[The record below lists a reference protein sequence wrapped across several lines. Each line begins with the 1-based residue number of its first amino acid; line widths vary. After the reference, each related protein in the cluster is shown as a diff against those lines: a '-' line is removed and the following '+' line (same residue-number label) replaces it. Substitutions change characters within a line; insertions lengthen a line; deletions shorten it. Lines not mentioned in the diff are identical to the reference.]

1 MKKILKL
8 LKKFSLLL
16 SLLVVIGIMGG
27 GYYFYKKSQK
37 EIKDIE
43 KEIKDKYIKVKE
55 YEKAGKNAPSPE
67 LIGKLTKEK
76 NQLEENFKYIVNSF
90 STEQPEVPT
99 FTLYPSIEFKEYIL
113 FSENKL
119 YKKAKRMKVNL
130 PSSLGFPKTGLVSTD
145 QIQIFSL
152 QFEVVKDLISLVVN
166 SGITSITSITPGTP
180 QRVSFYKVLPI
191 KLVLTGTSNE
201 IMRCLKYF
209 DNPSSYFVI
218 ESFSISKVKE
228 KLFQMEIN
236 LKAILL
242 PINNE
247 QKMAGK
253 NEKEKK
259 AG

>member
-16 SLLVVIGIMGG
+16 SLLVVLGIMGG
-27 GYYFYKKSQK
+27 GYYFFKKSQK

-43 KEIKDKYIKVKE
+43 KEIKDKYTKVKE

-76 NQLEENFKYIVNSF
+76 KQLEENFKYMVNSF

-130 PSSLGFPKTGLVSTD
+130 PSSLGFPKKGLVSTD
-145 QIQIFSL
+145 QIPIFTL

-166 SGITSITSITPGTP
+166 SGITSITSLTPGAP
-180 QRVSFYKVLPI
+180 KRVSFYKVLPI

-209 DNPSSYFVI
+209 DNPSSYFVV
-218 ESFSISKVKE
+218 ENFSISKVKE
-228 KLFQMEIN
+228 KLFQIEIN
-236 LKAILL
+236 LNAILL
-242 PINNE
+242 ITDE

>member
-8 LKKFSLLL
+8 LKKYSLLL
-16 SLLVVIGIMGG
+16 SLLVVLGIMGG

-43 KEIKDKYIKVKE
+43 KEIKEKYTKVKE
-55 YEKAGKNAPSPE
+55 YEKAGENAPSPE

-76 NQLEENFKYIVNSF
+76 KQLEENFKYMVNNF
-90 STEQPEVPT
+90 STDQPEVPT

-130 PSSLGFPKTGLVSTD
+130 PSSLGFPKTGLVPAD
-145 QIQIFSL
+145 QIPIFTL

-166 SGITSITSITPGTP
+166 SGITSITSITPGSP
-180 QRVSFYKVLPI
+180 KRVSFYRVLPI

-209 DNPSSYFVI
+209 DNPSSYFIV
-218 ESFSISKVKE
+218 ENFSISKLKE
-228 KLFQMEIN
+228 NLFQIEIN
-236 LKAILL
+236 LNAILL
-242 PINNE
+242 ITNE
-247 QKMAGK
+247 QKMVEK